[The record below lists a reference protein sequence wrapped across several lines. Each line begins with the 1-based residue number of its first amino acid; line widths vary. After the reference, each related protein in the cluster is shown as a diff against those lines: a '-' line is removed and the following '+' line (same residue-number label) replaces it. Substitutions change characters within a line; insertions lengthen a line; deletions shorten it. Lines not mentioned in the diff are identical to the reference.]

1 VAWAVDFRHDVRE
14 QKDVYALIKAAR
26 VFVFPS
32 AREGFGIAV
41 LEALAC
47 GVPVVTTSA
56 PDNLAQ
62 HLAARSRHG
71 TVCDPTAP
79 AIAEAVMRVLADDSL
94 PEASD
99 GSADDDSWLAD
110 YSWDAVIDRVRAAL
124 QI

>member
-1 VAWAVDFRHDVRE
+1 VDWAVDFRHDVRE
-14 QKDVYALIKAAR
+14 QKEVYSLVKAAKA
-26 VFVFPS
+26 FVFPS

-62 HLAARSRHG
+62 HLVARSPHG
-71 TVCDPTAP
+71 TICDPTAS
-79 AIAEAVMRVLADDSL
+79 AIAVAVRKLLESGGRASEGSGEDDL
-94 PEASD
+94 
-99 GSADDDSWLAD
+99 WLAD
-110 YSWDAVIDRVRAAL
+110 YGWDAMTERVISAL